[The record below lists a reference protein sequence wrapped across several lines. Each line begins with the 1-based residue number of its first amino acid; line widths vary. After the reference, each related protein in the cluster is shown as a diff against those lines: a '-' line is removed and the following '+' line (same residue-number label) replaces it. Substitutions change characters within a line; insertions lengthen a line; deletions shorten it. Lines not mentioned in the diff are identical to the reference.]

1 MTAVEWL
8 EVKLDNIGLNS
19 DIIGDYIQQA
29 KEMEKQQIERM
40 YSEEEVLKI
49 ITKTWTECVDNYGNN
64 FKKLKYKIFEQFKK
78 K

>member
-29 KEMEKQQIERM
+29 KEMEKQQQDEFAIGFAEWAYRND
-40 YSEEEVLKI
+40 YNIGFYFKQDT
-49 ITKTWTECVDNYGNN
+49 TKELLEIY
-64 FKKLKYKIFEQFKK
+64 KKQL
-78 K
+78 

>member
-29 KEMEKQQIERM
+29 KELEKQQIVDAYDLGMGHYGGANRRSDAEQ
-40 YSEEEVLKI
+40 YY
-49 ITKTWTECVDNYGNN
+49 TET
-64 FKKLKYKIFEQFKK
+64 FKNK
-78 K
+78 